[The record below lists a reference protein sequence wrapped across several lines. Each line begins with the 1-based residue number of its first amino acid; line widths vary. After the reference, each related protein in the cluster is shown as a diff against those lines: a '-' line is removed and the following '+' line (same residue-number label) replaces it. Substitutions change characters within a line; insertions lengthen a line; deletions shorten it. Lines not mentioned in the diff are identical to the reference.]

1 MSAITNI
8 KNWLNKPYP
17 RPESYAT
24 EVRGML
30 TAGSIVFLLLFLF
43 RPFGMGE
50 HQGSVLF
57 MTLGFGVITFLVG
70 ILYTAITRLLLKIQ
84 KDIES
89 WCIKHWI
96 VDTFFLIGLIGTG
109 NFLYLLYIFG
119 MKFGVGT
126 SASLSDRS

>member
-50 HQGSVLF
+50 YEGSVLF

-70 ILYTAITRLLLKIQ
+70 ILYTAIARLLLKIQ

-89 WCIKHWI
+89 W
-96 VDTFFLIGLIGTG
+96 
-109 NFLYLLYIFG
+109 
-119 MKFGVGT
+119 
-126 SASLSDRS
+126 